1 MFPQK
6 NVIRASRNS
15 DYKTGAATNR
25 VAFATAPF
33 PIPRAEKAEPKLK
46 RLLSPPFP
54 ANFIIAYKPYRGYV
68 YYIDKLCLCQLFKT
82 HFVYNFNMDKIITI
96 KFAERLRE
104 LRKDD
109 GLSQT
114 KLAEKLGVTQ
124 RKISYWERGDVDP
137 DMYSLWKISDFFE
150 VSVDY
155 LIGKID

>member
-1 MFPQK
+1 
-6 NVIRASRNS
+6 
-15 DYKTGAATNR
+15 
-25 VAFATAPF
+25 
-33 PIPRAEKAEPKLK
+33 
-46 RLLSPPFP
+46 
-54 ANFIIAYKPYRGYV
+54 
-68 YYIDKLCLCQLFKT
+68 
-82 HFVYNFNMDKIITI
+82 MDKVITI

-104 LRKDD
+104 LRKDE

-137 DMYSLWKISDFFE
+137 DMYSVSKISDFFE

>member
-1 MFPQK
+1 
-6 NVIRASRNS
+6 
-15 DYKTGAATNR
+15 
-25 VAFATAPF
+25 
-33 PIPRAEKAEPKLK
+33 
-46 RLLSPPFP
+46 
-54 ANFIIAYKPYRGYV
+54 
-68 YYIDKLCLCQLFKT
+68 
-82 HFVYNFNMDKIITI
+82 MDKIITI

-124 RKISYWERGDVDP
+124 RKIPYWERGDVDP

>member
-1 MFPQK
+1 
-6 NVIRASRNS
+6 
-15 DYKTGAATNR
+15 
-25 VAFATAPF
+25 
-33 PIPRAEKAEPKLK
+33 
-46 RLLSPPFP
+46 
-54 ANFIIAYKPYRGYV
+54 
-68 YYIDKLCLCQLFKT
+68 
-82 HFVYNFNMDKIITI
+82 MDKIITI

-124 RKISYWERGDVDP
+124 RKISDWERGDVDP